1 MADEEDATIIN
12 TRTFVYL
19 PARYVP
25 LLLDPSGYMVRQVW
39 ERLNLAIINVNDL
52 QACAPLIKWLHV
64 ASMGTQTVQGHPV
77 PTMLAYDL
85 RYR

>member
-1 MADEEDATIIN
+1 
-12 TRTFVYL
+12 
-19 PARYVP
+19 
-25 LLLDPSGYMVRQVW
+25 MVRQVW
-39 ERLNLAIINVNDL
+39 ESLNLAIINVNDL
-52 QACAPLIKWLHV
+52 SACAPLIKWLHV